1 MLDKSVNQ
9 ENAINTLIEA
19 TKMLKTKVTYNSSL
33 NQSTVSILKD
43 TSKFSAFLS
52 YGQCK
57 IEALF
62 YGECSKPIIFA
73 LLLAALCTLYQK
85 QNFIANVFES
95 SVNMARVLL
104 IVYRSQ

>member
-19 TKMLKTKVTYNSSL
+19 TKMLKTKVTYNSLL

-62 YGECSKPIIFA
+62 YGECLWLSSKPIIFA
-73 LLLAALCTLYQK
+73 LLLAALCTLYK
-85 QNFIANVFES
+85 FYSKCFWI
-95 SVNMARVLL
+95 
-104 IVYRSQ
+104 